1 MDKQRI
7 KVAIAGTGCVG
18 RGLALLLNN
27 LPDFELTGILTR
39 RKGPISDLLV
49 NQALVTNNAHQ
60 VMEGTDVL
68 VVSTGDVVYSTEII
82 RLAFSYKLP
91 VVTMDAD
98 TQIVSG
104 SWLAKQGRLTE
115 AEGDQPG
122 CLAALKEEV
131 MAMGFQPLV
140 LGNIKGFLN
149 QNPTMEEMS
158 FWSKKQG
165 FSLHSV
171 TSFTDGTKLQT
182 EQCLVANG
190 LGADILKQGLTG
202 EHIDDL
208 QMGAFRLA
216 EQASAAGKIISDY
229 IISPTAPPGVFIVAE
244 HDRALAGGLKA
255 YKMGD
260 GPYYLHYKPYHL
272 CYFEVPKTIRRFVH
286 EQRGLLDNGSKPH
299 TGVAAV
305 AKRDLQAGSFIDT
318 GIGSLMVRG
327 EAMELAALPNMVPIG
342 LLNQAWLKKKVEAG
356 QVLTFDDV
364 DIPESTA
371 LTAWE
376 ETMALHKTI

>member
-18 RGLALLLNN
+18 RGLALLLSN

-91 VVTMDAD
+91 VVTMYAD

-131 MAMGFQPLV
+131 TAMGFQPLV

-190 LGADILKQGLTG
+190 LGADILSRG
-202 EHIDDL
+202 
-208 QMGAFRLA
+208 
-216 EQASAAGKIISDY
+216 
-229 IISPTAPPGVFIVAE
+229 SPANTSTTCK
-244 HDRALAGGLKA
+244 RA
-255 YKMGD
+255 
-260 GPYYLHYKPYHL
+260 
-272 CYFEVPKTIRRFVH
+272 RF
-286 EQRGLLDNGSKPH
+286 
-299 TGVAAV
+299 
-305 AKRDLQAGSFIDT
+305 
-318 GIGSLMVRG
+318 
-327 EAMELAALPNMVPIG
+327 
-342 LLNQAWLKKKVEAG
+342 AWLSRP
-356 QVLTFDDV
+356 VLPAKSSAITSFLQQPLPGCLLWRNTTRLWPAD
-364 DIPESTA
+364 
-371 LTAWE
+371 
-376 ETMALHKTI
+376 